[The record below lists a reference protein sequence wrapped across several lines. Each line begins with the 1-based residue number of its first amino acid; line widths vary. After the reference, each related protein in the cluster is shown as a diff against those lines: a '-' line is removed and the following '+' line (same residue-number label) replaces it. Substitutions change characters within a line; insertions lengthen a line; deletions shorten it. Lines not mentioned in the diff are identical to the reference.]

1 MPCPPLQFSN
11 AKTFIKCRDYISLY
25 YLCVKKCTLVL
36 ATIMVTKAN
45 SSGSNWDP
53 ITKVTHYMD
62 VKIKQV
68 SVASL
73 KFKIMMQ
80 ACKDNKKWEF
90 KEIQEH
96 QQKMVALLTGDSGAN
111 IES

>member
-1 MPCPPLQFSN
+1 M
-11 AKTFIKCRDYISLY
+11 A
-25 YLCVKKCTLVL
+25 
-36 ATIMVTKAN
+36 AKAN
-45 SSGSNWDP
+45 SSGSNWGP